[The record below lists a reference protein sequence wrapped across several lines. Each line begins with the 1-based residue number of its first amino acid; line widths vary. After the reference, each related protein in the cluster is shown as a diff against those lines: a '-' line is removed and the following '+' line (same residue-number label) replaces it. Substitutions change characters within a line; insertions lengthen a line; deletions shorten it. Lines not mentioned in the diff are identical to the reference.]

1 MRSFRLP
8 VLLLVFL
15 GCGSPRDDAP
25 DASGDHDATTTRG
38 PELEAGA
45 TPVADG
51 GSSSDGGTATC
62 GGVICRDGATCVR
75 GACEQTCTGA
85 SVPGDYAT
93 LQSAVS
99 ALAPTGGTICL
110 APGDYAEYVQVPQTV
125 APLHIVG
132 VSAAK
137 TSIQHL
143 ELSTH
148 GSLRGVTVRQGAVL
162 RTMSPADYPGTSL
175 EIVGCRF
182 TYDYPVDNSGN
193 RADVPAL
200 LFARVYPRNAAT
212 AAAKAKVAI
221 RGTRIDSETTGGGI
235 FLDGPAALDL
245 ALDGVDL
252 SARFGTALA
261 IAPYAT
267 PFAPSAEV
275 NVAITSSF
283 IHDSAQGL
291 ASFAAGVMGSNVL
304 AVQVRN
310 NTFLRVSG
318 TALRVATPLA
328 PVEYFS
334 NLFVENGTAV
344 DMARVNVAG
353 PREPED
359 LRAPDVLGYGH
370 DLYFGNTTNFA
381 GAAVLGA
388 GDLKVDPLLGVATQ
402 GPPPLRPGSPAR
414 GAGETRG
421 APAKDYWA
429 RARVGRNDIGA
440 MQDL

>member
-1 MRSFRLP
+1 MRSFRLS
-8 VLLLVFL
+8 LLLVVLL

-25 DASGDHDATTTRG
+25 DASSDHDATTGRG

-45 TPVADG
+45 TPVGDG
-51 GSSSDGGTATC
+51 ASSSDGGVATC
-62 GGVICRDGATCVR
+62 GGAICRDGATCVR

-110 APGDYAEYVQVPQTV
+110 APGDYAEYVRVPLTV
-125 APLHIVG
+125 APMHIVG

-143 ELSTH
+143 ELATH

-162 RTMSPADYPGTSL
+162 RLASPADYPGTSL

-182 TYDYPVDNSGN
+182 TYDNAVDTYGN

-200 LFARVYPRNAAT
+200 LFAREYPRNAAT
-212 AAAKAKVAI
+212 AAAKAPVAI

-235 FLDGPAALDL
+235 FLDGPSALDL

-252 SARFGTALA
+252 SARYGTALA
-261 IAPYAT
+261 IAPYGT
-267 PFAPSAEV
+267 PYAPSALV
-275 NVAITSSF
+275 SVALTSSF

-291 ASFAAGVMGSNVL
+291 ASSAAGPL
-304 AVQVRN
+304 ALQVRN

-318 TALRVATPLA
+318 TALRVATPQS

-344 DMARVNVAG
+344 DMARANVAG
-353 PREPED
+353 AREPEN
-359 LRAPDVLGYGH
+359 LQAPDVLGHGH

-381 GAAVLGA
+381 GAAVLDA
-388 GDLKVDPLLGVATQ
+388 ADLKVDPLLGAATE

-421 APAKDYWA
+421 APAQDYWA

-440 MQDL
+440 MQDP